1 MPIYE
6 YECTSC
12 GHIFESVRPLARRD
26 DPSTCPECDSPG
38 KRKFSVFGFR
48 DGVYGHI
55 FKAGAQVSPS
65 KPTTQKPEPPSSA

>member
-1 MPIYE
+1 MPVYE

-26 DPSTCPECDSPG
+26 DPSACPDCNSPG

-48 DGVYGHI
+48 DGVYGRI

-65 KPTTQKPEPPSSA
+65 KPSAPKAEPPTSA